1 MLAEEALYH
10 KLQAH
15 GEDDEHEEAHDPGT
29 LHLAGESGADLTAG
43 YEAYPREYEGRKPLD
58 VANEGVSGCARSC
71 VEGEREYG
79 CSDRDL
85 HGESEGIDEYRCAK
99 ETATNSEEAG
109 YETEYEVD
117 EDGPPFVQTVAVG
130 LAGFCRN
137 AAAVESLRIDEATS
151 PTSGTGNPRLPPRVE
166 LLGRYTHRQDNEQ
179 QPEHGIE
186 DTGQAFKSFLQ
197 HERRDYGAG
206 NCCGCEEVC
215 ASLVHDAHVAVG
227 EGAGYAVCGDER
239 KYRSR
244 DYGGVLIE
252 EDTQDGDENEAAAR
266 SNEDTKDACYEP
278 DKSEDDPLEY
288 LLPAKRGQPLNSRAG
303 KPIQPGHLV
312 HRQRLKGLP
321 YQRRRHIVA
330 RSCVADAVEEHPAN
344 GAACHLL
351 VRQHCVAYGG
361 DVHLATG

>member
-15 GEDDEHEEAHDPGT
+15 GEDDEHEKAHYPGT

-43 YEAYPREYEGRKPLD
+43 YEAYPREYECGEPLD
-58 VANEGVSGCARSC
+58 VADEGVSGRACGG
-71 VEGEREYG
+71 VEREGEYG
-79 CSDRDL
+79 CGDRDL
-85 HGESEGIDEYRCAK
+85 HGESEGIYEDGGAE

-151 PTSGTGNPRLPPRVE
+151 PTSGTTKPRLPPRVE
-166 LLGRYTHRQDNEQ
+166 LLGCYSHRQDDKQ
-179 QPEHGIE
+179 QSEHGIE
-186 DTGQAFKSFLQ
+186 DAGQPFENFLE
-197 HERRDYGAG
+197 HERGDYGAG
-206 NCCGCEEVC
+206 NCGGGEEVC

-227 EGAGYAVCGDER
+227 EGTGYAVCGDER

-252 EDTQDGDENEAAAR
+252 EDTQNGDKNEAAAR
-266 SNEDTKDACYEP
+266 SNEDAKDAGYEP
-278 DKSEDDPLEY
+278 D
-288 LLPAKRGQPLNSRAG
+288 
-303 KPIQPGHLV
+303 
-312 HRQRLKGLP
+312 
-321 YQRRRHIVA
+321 
-330 RSCVADAVEEHPAN
+330 
-344 GAACHLL
+344 
-351 VRQHCVAYGG
+351 
-361 DVHLATG
+361 